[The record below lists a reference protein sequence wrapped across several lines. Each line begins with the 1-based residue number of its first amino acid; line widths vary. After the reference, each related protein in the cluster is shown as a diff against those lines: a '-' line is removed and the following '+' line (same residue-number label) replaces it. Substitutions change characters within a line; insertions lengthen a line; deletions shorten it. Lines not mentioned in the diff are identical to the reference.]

1 MKPSKLRQLLAA
13 RTPAAPASKP
23 DQDARALLAAIDA
36 GGIPLHP
43 AKVNQ
48 IARALGMEVAREAPV
63 EHTIARI
70 RAWLAGSQ
78 STQGKP
84 DPRA

>member
-13 RTPAAPASKP
+13 RTPAAPTP
-23 DQDARALLAAIDA
+23 PPGPEQNARALIAAIDA

-48 IARALGMEVAREAPV
+48 IARELGLEVSRDDPV
-63 EHTIARI
+63 EATIARI
-70 RAWLAGSQ
+70 RTRLA
-78 STQGKP
+78 
-84 DPRA
+84 A